1 MLCIP
6 ARDNRPTAVPAPPPA
21 PVRPPGVLIA
31 DDLALILAMLK
42 VELEGLGF
50 AVWTASS
57 GEETVDRFRRSGP
70 QIDLVLLDARMPGL
84 DAPGTLAALQALDPG
99 VRCCFMTGD
108 PGPQAGDDL
117 LGRGAL
123 QVFRKPFR
131 AADVAR
137 AVRELVSAGTAAACP
152 AAGLTPVVQGTLQR
166 IDYYRRRLTVVAGR
180 RQQSFKVA
188 PGCAF
193 WLDGRPVEFRC
204 FHPLDRVAVAY
215 GAGNRALA
223 IFGRDPYAP
232 AGE

>member
-1 MLCIP
+1 MVSAAARHDRP
-6 ARDNRPTAVPAPPPA
+6 AGVPVPHSAPA
-21 PVRPPGVLIA
+21 RPPGVLIA

-57 GEETVDRFRRSGP
+57 GAEAVDRFRRSGP

-84 DAPGTLAALQALDPG
+84 DVPGTLAALQALDAG

-108 PGPQAGDDL
+108 PGPQAGNDL

-137 AVRELVSAGTAAACP
+137 AVQELISAGTAGACP

-166 IDYYRRRLTVVAGR
+166 IDYQRRRLTVVAGR
-180 RQQSFKVA
+180 RQQSFEVP

-193 WLDGRPVEFRC
+193 WLDGRPAEFRS

-215 GAGNRALA
+215 GAGNQALA
-223 IFGRDPYAP
+223 IFGRDPYSA